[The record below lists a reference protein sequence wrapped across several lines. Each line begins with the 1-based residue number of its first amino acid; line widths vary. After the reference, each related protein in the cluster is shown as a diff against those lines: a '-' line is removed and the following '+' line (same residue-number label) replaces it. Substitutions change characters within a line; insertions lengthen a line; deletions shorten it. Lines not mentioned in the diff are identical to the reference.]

1 MVEGEIGVVETMELE
16 EGLSV
21 VEMEWEEDFLDERL
35 VQLL

>member
-21 VEMEWEEDFLDERL
+21 VEME
-35 VQLL
+35 